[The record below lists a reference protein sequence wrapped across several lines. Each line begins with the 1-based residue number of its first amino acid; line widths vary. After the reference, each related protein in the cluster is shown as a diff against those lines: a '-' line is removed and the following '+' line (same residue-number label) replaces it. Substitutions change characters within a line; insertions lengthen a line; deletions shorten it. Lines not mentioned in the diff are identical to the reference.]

1 MNYLLENSVHYNEE
15 SRTLKNDNT
24 EIILPVSAA
33 RLLSL
38 LLQKNNEQLSRNEIL
53 EKVWEQYGLVASN
66 HNLNRN
72 VSILRKTLQELGL
85 SDIIETIPKQGF
97 RLHCDFKLISPA
109 QENNTKKIKQ
119 KVLRNTGL
127 KLNFFIFI
135 CFSILLICLYIKY
148 DEKNS
153 VLYKYKTIGKCDV
166 YVDKSLTNI
175 NNVSVF
181 FGTMLGKKII
191 ETCKNMT
198 QTIFFD
204 DNKTSLNDKTYSTHV
219 AVCKANKLNKGNQC
233 ENYLNIKNI

>member
-1 MNYLLENSVHYNEE
+1 M
-15 SRTLKNDNT
+15 
-24 EIILPVSAA
+24 
-33 RLLSL
+33 
-38 LLQKNNEQLSRNEIL
+38 L

-97 RLHCDFKLISPA
+97 RLHCDFKLVAPV
-109 QENNTKKIKQ
+109 QENNTKKINQ
-119 KVLRNTGL
+119 KVLFDTGL

-135 CFSILLICLYIKY
+135 CFSILLTCLYIKY

-175 NNVSVF
+175 NNVPVF
-181 FGTMLGKKII
+181 FSTMLGKKII
-191 ETCKNMT
+191 ETCKSMT

-204 DNKTSLNDKTYSTHV
+204 DNKTSLKDKMYSTHV
-219 AVCKANKLNKGNQC
+219 AVCKANNFNKGNQC

>member
-1 MNYLLENSVHYNEE
+1 
-15 SRTLKNDNT
+15 
-24 EIILPVSAA
+24 
-33 RLLSL
+33 LSL

-97 RLHCDFKLISPA
+97 RLHCDFQLVAPV
-109 QENNTKKIKQ
+109 QENNTKKINQ
-119 KVLRNTGL
+119 KVLFDTGL

-135 CFSILLICLYIKY
+135 CFSILLTCLYIKY

-175 NNVSVF
+175 NNVPVF
-181 FGTMLGKKII
+181 FSTMLGKKII
-191 ETCKNMT
+191 ETCKSMT

-204 DNKTSLNDKTYSTHV
+204 DNKTSLKDKMYSTHV
-219 AVCKANKLNKGNQC
+219 AVCKANNFNKGNQC

>member
-1 MNYLLENSVHYNEE
+1 MNYLLENLVHYNEE
-15 SRTLKNDNT
+15 SRALENDNT

-38 LLQKNNEQLSRNEIL
+38 LLQKNNEQLSRIEIL
-53 EKVWEQYGLVASN
+53 EKVWEKYGLVASN

-72 VSILRKTLQELGL
+72 ISILRKTLQELGL

-97 RLHCDFKLISPA
+97 RLHCDFKLISQA
-109 QENNTKKIKQ
+109 QENNTKKIKH

-148 DEKNS
+148 DEKSS

-181 FGTMLGKKII
+181 FDTILGKKII
-191 ETCKNMT
+191 ETCKSMT

-204 DNKTSLNDKTYSTHV
+204 DNKTSLKDKTYSTHV
-219 AVCKANKLNKGNQC
+219 AVCKANKLNKDNQC